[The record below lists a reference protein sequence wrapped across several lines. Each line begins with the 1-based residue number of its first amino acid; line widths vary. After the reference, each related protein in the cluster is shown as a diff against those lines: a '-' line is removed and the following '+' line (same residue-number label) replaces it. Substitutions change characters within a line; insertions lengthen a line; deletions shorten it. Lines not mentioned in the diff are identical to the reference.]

1 LVTGAMVAPCA
12 ACGGRGPSRPRS
24 PRGKACG
31 GGAEAAAPGCTT
43 ALRVTVT
50 TGGRAALR
58 LPPRRPRNSVGRVVT
73 APAMS
78 AALPST
84 RGCTR

>member
-1 LVTGAMVAPCA
+1 MTGAMVVPCA

-24 PRGKACG
+24 PRGSACG
-31 GGAEAAAPGCTT
+31 FGAAVVAVGCT
-43 ALRVTVT
+43 AVLRVTVT

-58 LPPRRPRNSVGRVVT
+58 LPPRRPRNSFGRVAT
-73 APAMS
+73 APAMPEVP
-78 AALPST
+78 PST